1 MTKIDLKDRRILYE
15 LDYNSRESLTQIGK
29 KVGLKKDVVSYRIK
43 KLQDEGVIQCFYTV
57 IDAYKLGYT
66 LFRYYIIFQYV
77 NSEIRKKIIE
87 YFKNYKN
94 ICTVGEALG
103 KYDLIVVAWVNDISE
118 VYQFWSKALDKFG
131 DYFEDKLFSVYVH
144 GVGFR
149 QSYLLLDNYK
159 IEDRVDHEYF
169 GVGKIVEID
178 ETDYH
183 LLNDI
188 VLNARAPLIELAEKF
203 DCSSQTINYR
213 IKRLKKEGLIQAFR
227 VAVNESLLGFKRYKC
242 DIFLKNHSQRM
253 NIINYVKKNPHLL
266 YISTST
272 GICDLEFEYVVKN
285 QKELIGLIEDIS
297 LKFPDSIKNYSV
309 YGDFNTYKE
318 TFLPKLFERK

>member
-1 MTKIDLKDRRILYE
+1 MYKIDLKDRRILYE

-43 KLQDEGVIQCFYTV
+43 RMQEEGVIQCFYTV

-66 LFRYYIIFQYV
+66 FFRYYINYQYATPD
-77 NSEIRKKIIE
+77 IRNNIIE
-87 YFKNYKN
+87 YFTNYKN
-94 ICTVGEALG
+94 ISTVGESPG
-103 KYDLIVVAWVNDISE
+103 KYDLLVIAWVKDIGE
-118 VYQFWSKALDKFG
+118 FYRFWSDALDKFG
-131 DYFEDKLFSVYVH
+131 EYFDSKIFSVYVN

-159 IEDRVDHEYF
+159 IEDREEHEHF
-169 GVGKIVEID
+169 GVGKTVEID

-183 LLNDI
+183 LLNELA
-188 VLNARAPLIELAEKF
+188 LNARAPLIELAEKF

-227 VAVNESLLGFKRYKC
+227 VAVNQSLLGFERFKC

-253 NIINYVKKNPHLL
+253 NIINYVKQNPHLL
-266 YISTST
+266 YISTSS
-272 GICDLEFEYVVKN
+272 GLCDLEFEFVVKN
-285 QKELIGLIEDIS
+285 QKQIIDIIEDIN
-297 LKFPDSIKNYSV
+297 LKYPNSIKNFST
-309 YGDFNTYKE
+309 YGNLKVFKE
-318 TFLPKLFERK
+318 TFLPKLFD

>member
-1 MTKIDLKDRRILYE
+1 MEKIDLKDRRILYE
-15 LDYNSRESLTQIGK
+15 LDYNSRESLTHIGK

-57 IDAYKLGYT
+57 IDAYKLGYS
-66 LFRYYIIFQYV
+66 LFRYYVNLQYA
-77 NSEIRKKIIE
+77 NPEIRNKIIE
-87 YFKNYKN
+87 YLANYRN

-103 KYDLIVVAWVNDISE
+103 KYDLIIVVWVKDISE
-118 VYQFWSKALDKFG
+118 FYQFWSNTLDKFG
-131 DYFEDKLFSVYVH
+131 DYFESKMFSVYIH

-159 IEDRVDHEYF
+159 IGDRVDHEYF
-169 GVGKIVEID
+169 GVGKTVEID

-183 LLNDI
+183 LLNELA
-188 VLNARAPLIELAEKF
+188 LNARAPLIELAEKF

-227 VAVNESLLGFKRYKC
+227 VAVNENKLGFKRYKS
-242 DIFLKNHSQRM
+242 DIFLKNHSQRT
-253 NIINYVKKNPHLL
+253 NIINYIKKNPYLL

-272 GICDLEFEYVVKN
+272 GLCDLEFEFIVKK
-285 QKELIGLIEDIS
+285 QRDLIEIIEDVN
-297 LKFPDSIKNYSV
+297 LKFPNSIKNYSI
-309 YGDFNTYKE
+309 YGDFQCYKE
-318 TFLPKLFERK
+318 TFLPKLFD

>member
-1 MTKIDLKDRRILYE
+1 MVKIDLKDRRILYE

-43 KLQDEGVIQCFYTV
+43 KLQEEGVIQCFYTV

-66 LFRYYIIFQYV
+66 LFRYYINYQFV
-77 NSEIRKKIIE
+77 NPEIRTKIIE

-94 ICTVGEALG
+94 ICTVGDALG
-103 KYDLIVVAWVNDISE
+103 KYDLIVVTWVKDINE
-118 VYQFWSKALDKFG
+118 FYQFWSKALDKFG
-131 DYFEDKLFSVYVH
+131 DFFESKLFSVYIH

-169 GVGKIVEID
+169 GVGKTVEID

-188 VLNARAPLIELAEKF
+188 ALNARAPLIELAEKF
-203 DCSSQTINYR
+203 DCSSQTIKYR

-227 VAVNESLLGFKRYKC
+227 VAVNQTLLGFERFKC
-242 DIFLKNHSQRM
+242 DIFLKNHSQRI
-253 NIINYVKKNPHLL
+253 NIINYIKKNPHLT

-272 GICDLEFEYVVKN
+272 GLTDLEFEFIVQN
-285 QKELIGLIEDIS
+285 QTQLLDIIEDIN
-297 LKFPDSIKNYSV
+297 LKFPDSIKNSSI
-309 YGDFNTYKE
+309 YGNFNAYKE
-318 TFLPKLFERK
+318 TFLPILFD